1 MPSRLLHN
9 DAGQPA
15 RKSAVQAAYCVLR
28 RVKTLLL
35 LALATIVLCGA
46 PAFAQ
51 RGAHTAPAGLDVLVH
66 RAGTI
71 VRGNVVSATV
81 EAHPQ
86 FPNIE
91 TVVVTVA
98 VVKVL
103 KGSAPATYTFR
114 QVLLDP
120 RDNADGGGYRKAGQL
135 LLLLNPVSPYGL
147 TSPVGMEQGRFRIQ
161 RDAKGKTF
169 AVNGRGNVGLFQEVG
184 ERASDRGIA
193 FSRQTQ
199 EMMRKPSGQAS
210 LDSLEDAISTLVGAD

>member
-1 MPSRLLHN
+1 MPSRLLQN
-9 DAGQPA
+9 GAGRPA
-15 RKSAVQAAYCVLR
+15 RKSVVRAACYVFTR
-28 RVKTLLL
+28 FKTLQL
-35 LALATIVLCGA
+35 LAVTTVLLCGA
-46 PAFAQ
+46 PVFAQ

-66 RAGTI
+66 RAATI

-120 RDNADGGGYRKAGQL
+120 RDTADGGGYRKAGQL
-135 LLLLNPVSPYGL
+135 LLLLNPVSTYGL

-161 RDAKGKTF
+161 RDAKGKAF
-169 AVNGRGNVGLFQEVG
+169 AVNGRGNVGLFHEVADRTS
-184 ERASDRGIA
+184 ERGIA
-193 FSRQTQ
+193 LSRQAQ
-199 EMMRKPSGQAS
+199 EMMRRPSGQVS
-210 LDSLEDAISTLVGAD
+210 LDSLEDAISTLAGAD

>member
-1 MPSRLLHN
+1 MPHLFLLN
-9 DAGQPA
+9 GQGASAP
-15 RKSAVQAAYCVLR
+15 KSANASRIGLR
-28 RVKTLLL
+28 LRCDTGFLI
-35 LALATIVLCGA
+35 ALTIARLCGS

-51 RGAHTAPAGLDVLVH
+51 RGAHAAQAGLDTLVH
-66 RAGTI
+66 RSATI
-71 VRGNVVSATV
+71 VRGSVTSAVV
-81 EAHPQ
+81 EPHPQ

-120 RDNADGGGYRKAGQL
+120 RDTADGGGYRKAGQL
-135 LLLLNPVSPYGL
+135 LLLLNPVSAYGL

-161 RDAKGKTF
+161 RDAKGKAF
-169 AVNGRGNVGLFQEVG
+169 AVNGRGNVGLFHEVG
-184 ERASDRGIA
+184 ERVSDRGIA
-193 FSRQTQ
+193 FSRQAQ
-199 EMMRKPSGQAS
+199 EMMRKTSGQAS